1 MGFFDELLNVIG
13 LGERFAGLPFY
24 DFSSVTVLVRPD
36 QERYYTE
43 AARWA
48 RETGTVRVAL
58 AVSAAGVPMRARV
71 IESSGYLR
79 LDDAAKALAL
89 DFRFARREDPAARRG
104 WQTRMGVVFRG

>member
-1 MGFFDELLNVIG
+1 MGFFDELLNLIG

-24 DFSSVTVLVRPD
+24 DLATATVTARPD
-36 QERYYTE
+36 QERYYPE

-48 RETGTVRVAL
+48 GETGTVRVAISVT
-58 AVSAAGVPMRARV
+58 ASGVPVRARV
-71 IESSGYLR
+71 VESSGYLR

-89 DFRFARREDPAARRG
+89 DFRFAPRVDPAARRG